1 MYNADMEKKRNEQS
15 FGEALPPENESFD
28 EIDLLAADEPADGN
42 EIPMGDTLSFEGD
55 FQKEHIGLSRTR
67 ALILVA
73 VLAAVIAGVTVF
85 ALLLPKPTG
94 LPKFSEVMTSNHG
107 AYLHPE
113 YGSVDWVEIYNPT
126 DADIDLSGY
135 GFTNDLKHHQFRYRF
150 PDGTVLSPGEYI
162 VLYCTGGTE
171 QSDSDPFCTG
181 FNLFASGEMLFLVT
195 PMKVEADELAVPE
208 LESDTSY
215 ARTDSGQFLVTLHP
229 TPHEANRFE

>member
-1 MYNADMEKKRNEQS
+1 MYNADMEKNMNEQPY
-15 FGEALPPENESFD
+15 EKELPVENERSE
-28 EIDLLAADEPADGN
+28 EIDLLAADEPADGDAS
-42 EIPMGDTLSFEGD
+42 PMGDAPSFEDD

-73 VLAAVIAGVTVF
+73 VLVVIVAGVTVL

-113 YGSVDWVEIYNPT
+113 YGSVDWVEICNPT

-150 PDGTVLSPGEYI
+150 PEGTVLSPGQYL

-181 FNLFASGEMLFLVT
+181 FNLSKDGEMLFLVT
-195 PMKVEADELAVPE
+195 PMKVEADELSVPA
-208 LESDTSY
+208 LASDTSY
-215 ARTDSGQFLVTLHP
+215 AKTDSGEFIVTTHP